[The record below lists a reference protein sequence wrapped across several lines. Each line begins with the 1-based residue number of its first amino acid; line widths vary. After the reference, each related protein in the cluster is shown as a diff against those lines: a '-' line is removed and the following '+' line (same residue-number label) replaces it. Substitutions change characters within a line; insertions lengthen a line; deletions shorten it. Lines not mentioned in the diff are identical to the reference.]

1 MLLYVNYQL
10 VFVWVNRTI
19 MSRTFSKRNNVG
31 FLQVTTVGVRRLQ
44 KSLSFSISTA
54 KTKYM

>member
-31 FLQVTTVGVRRLQ
+31 FLQVTTVGVRCLQ